1 MTEFH
6 QGIRSNGTRWFK
18 IDGRFVSEKV
28 WHTKK
33 YAPSPERKA
42 PSYVYIVRGIARP
55 RSKSDA
61 RTPDLV
67 ADHFFY
73 SEEDVENID
82 EMEEVLNEKYPSWV
96 HFDTYTERVK
106 QE

>member
-1 MTEFH
+1 
-6 QGIRSNGTRWFK
+6 
-18 IDGRFVSEKV
+18 
-28 WHTKK
+28 
-33 YAPSPERKA
+33 
-42 PSYVYIVRGIARP
+42 
-55 RSKSDA
+55 
-61 RTPDLV
+61 V